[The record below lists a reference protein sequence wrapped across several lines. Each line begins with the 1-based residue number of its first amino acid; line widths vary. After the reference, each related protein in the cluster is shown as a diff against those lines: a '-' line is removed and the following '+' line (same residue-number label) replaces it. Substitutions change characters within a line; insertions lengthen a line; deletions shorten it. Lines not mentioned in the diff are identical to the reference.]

1 MQHLRRYREIVFVFI
16 KYGFGAI
23 IDNIGILKH
32 INVRRKILKQTNDE
46 NIAKLSRGER
56 LRLAL
61 EELGPTFIKMGQ
73 ILSTRSDI
81 LPKDIIKELEKLQ
94 DKAPAFSFDEV
105 KSVIQNE
112 FGESLEEAYAEFE
125 PTPLAAASIAQVHKA
140 LLWSGKTVVVKV
152 QRPGIEKIIAQDMR
166 ILEDIAKF
174 VDNHTKYGKLYNF
187 TKMVEDFK
195 KRLEEELDFR
205 IEGENAEKFKKN
217 FLKDK
222 KVKIPSI
229 IWTHTTRRVLTMEYI
244 DGIPLNDFNAIDE
257 AGLDRGAIARN
268 LAKSVLNQ
276 ILRDGF
282 FHGDPHPGNIM
293 VLGDGTIAFLD
304 FGMVGSLSPERKR
317 QFSKMLLGI
326 VYKNSRM
333 ITESIIDLNAVTLN
347 VNMKKLEKD
356 INNLRDRYVEI
367 PLEKLKVGEVLNGIF
382 DLVFSYN
389 IVIPNEFNMLAKSL
403 ITLEGIVEKLDPKI
417 SVLEV
422 AKPIAKQLIP
432 KMFSTQHMKEEIIN
446 ATMDYS
452 RLIKELPSFLLNF
465 LRKTEEENYA
475 VELKIR
481 DFENLEKRVDK
492 VFNRLSTSIILLAL
506 SIVIAGILIGSGI
519 SANAGAE
526 LYELNG
532 IILKIGLAIAFVMV
546 LGLAISIFRSGWL

>member
-73 ILSTRSDI
+73 ILSTRPDI
-81 LPKDIIKELEKLQ
+81 LPKDVIKELEKLQ
-94 DKAPAFSFDEV
+94 DKVPAFSFDEV

-125 PTPLAAASIAQVHKA
+125 PTPLAAASIAQVHMA

-475 VELKIR
+475 IELKIR
-481 DFENLEKRVDK
+481 DLENLEKRVDK

>member
-174 VDNHTKYGKLYNF
+174 VDNHTKYGKIYNF

-195 KRLEEELDFR
+195 KKLEEELDFR

-244 DGIPLNDFNAIDE
+244 GSIPLNDFNAIDE

-293 VLGDGTIAFLD
+293 VLQDGTIAFLD

-333 ITESIIDLNAVTLN
+333 IIESIIDLNAVTLN

-481 DFENLEKRVDK
+481 DLENLEKRVDK

-506 SIVIAGILIGSGI
+506 SIVIAGILIGSGM

-526 LYELNG
+526 MYKLNG
-532 IILKIGLAIAFVMV
+532 IILKIGLAIAFVIV
-546 LGLAISIFRSGWL
+546 LGLAISIFRSGRL

>member
-1 MQHLRRYREIVFVFI
+1 MQHLRRYREIIFVFI

-73 ILSTRSDI
+73 ILSTRPDI
-81 LPKDIIKELEKLQ
+81 LPKDVIKELEKLQ
-94 DKAPAFSFDEV
+94 DKVPAFSFDEV

-481 DFENLEKRVDK
+481 DLENLEKRVDK

-506 SIVIAGILIGSGI
+506 SIVIAGILIGSGM

-526 LYELNG
+526 MYKLNG

>member
-73 ILSTRSDI
+73 ILSTRPDI
-81 LPKDIIKELEKLQ
+81 LPKDVIKELEKLQ
-94 DKAPAFSFDEV
+94 DKVPAFSFDEV

-125 PTPLAAASIAQVHKA
+125 PTPLAAASIAQVHMA

-475 VELKIR
+475 IELKIR
-481 DFENLEKRVDK
+481 DLENLEKRVDK

-506 SIVIAGILIGSGI
+506 SIVIAGILIGSGM

-526 LYELNG
+526 MYKLNG
-532 IILKIGLAIAFVMV
+532 IILKIGLAIAFVIV

>member
-1 MQHLRRYREIVFVFI
+1 MQHLRRYREIIFVFI

-174 VDNHTKYGKLYNF
+174 VDNHTKYGKIYNF

-244 DGIPLNDFNAIDE
+244 GGIPLNDFNAIDE

-276 ILRDGF
+276 ILRDVF

-293 VLGDGTIAFLD
+293 VLEDGTIAFLD

-333 ITESIIDLNAVTLN
+333 IIESIIDLNAVTLN

-367 PLEKLKVGEVLNGIF
+367 PLEKLKIGEVLNGIF

-506 SIVIAGILIGSGI
+506 SIVIAGILIGSGM

-526 LYELNG
+526 MYKLNG
-532 IILKIGLAIAFVMV
+532 IILKIGLAIAFVIV
-546 LGLAISIFRSGWL
+546 LGLAISIFRSGRL

>member
-1 MQHLRRYREIVFVFI
+1 MQHLRRYREIIFVFI

-81 LPKDIIKELEKLQ
+81 LPKDVIKELEKLQ

-140 LLWSGKTVVVKV
+140 LLWSGKTIVVKV

-174 VDNHTKYGKLYNF
+174 VDNHTKYGKIYNF

-244 DGIPLNDFNAIDE
+244 GGIPLNDFNAIDE

-293 VLGDGTIAFLD
+293 VLEDGTIAFLD

-333 ITESIIDLNAVTLN
+333 IIESIIDLNAVTLN

-382 DLVFSYN
+382 DRVFSYN

-465 LRKTEEENYA
+465 LRKTAEENYA
-475 VELKIR
+475 IELKIR
-481 DFENLEKRVDK
+481 DLENLEKRVDK

-506 SIVIAGILIGSGI
+506 SIVIAGILIGSGM

-526 LYELNG
+526 MYKLNG
-532 IILKIGLAIAFVMV
+532 IILKIGLAIAFVIV
-546 LGLAISIFRSGWL
+546 LGLAISIFRSGRL

>member
-1 MQHLRRYREIVFVFI
+1 MQHLRRYREIIFVFI

-32 INVRRKILKQTNDE
+32 INVRRKTLKQTNDE

-81 LPKDIIKELEKLQ
+81 LPKNIIKELEKLQ
-94 DKAPAFSFDEV
+94 DKVPAFSFDEV

-174 VDNHTKYGKLYNF
+174 VDNHTKYGKIYNF

-244 DGIPLNDFNAIDE
+244 GGIPLNDFNAIDE

-432 KMFSTQHMKEEIIN
+432 KMFSTQHMKEETIN

-475 VELKIR
+475 IELKIR

-506 SIVIAGILIGSGI
+506 SIVIAGILIGSGM

-526 LYELNG
+526 MYKLNV
-532 IILKIGLAIAFVMV
+532 IILKIGLAIAFVIV
-546 LGLAISIFRSGWL
+546 LGLAISIFRSGRL

>member
-73 ILSTRSDI
+73 ILSTRPDI
-81 LPKDIIKELEKLQ
+81 LPKDVIKELEKLQ
-94 DKAPAFSFDEV
+94 DKVPAFSFDEV

-125 PTPLAAASIAQVHKA
+125 PTPLAAASIAQVHMA

-475 VELKIR
+475 IELKIR
-481 DFENLEKRVDK
+481 DLENLEKRVDK

-506 SIVIAGILIGSGI
+506 SIVIAGILIGSGM

-526 LYELNG
+526 MYKLNG
-532 IILKIGLAIAFVMV
+532 IILKIGLAIAFVIV
-546 LGLAISIFRSGWL
+546 LGLAISIFRSGRL

>member
-1 MQHLRRYREIVFVFI
+1 MQHLRRYREIIFVFI

-140 LLWSGKTVVVKV
+140 LLWSRKTVVVKV
-152 QRPGIEKIIAQDMR
+152 QRPGIEKIIDQDMR

-174 VDNHTKYGKLYNF
+174 VDNHTRYGKIYNF
-187 TKMVEDFK
+187 TKMVEDFR

-244 DGIPLNDFNAIDE
+244 GGIPLNDFNAIDE

-293 VLGDGTIAFLD
+293 VLQNGTIAFLD

-333 ITESIIDLNAVTLN
+333 IIESIIDLNAVTLN

-432 KMFSTQHMKEEIIN
+432 RMFSTQHMKEEIIN

-481 DFENLEKRVDK
+481 DLENLEKRVDK

-506 SIVIAGILIGSGI
+506 SIVIAGILIGSGM

-526 LYELNG
+526 MYKLNG
-532 IILKIGLAIAFVMV
+532 IILKIGLAIAFVIV
-546 LGLAISIFRSGWL
+546 LGLAISIFRSGRL

>member
-73 ILSTRSDI
+73 ILSTRPDI
-81 LPKDIIKELEKLQ
+81 LPKDVIKELEKLQ
-94 DKAPAFSFDEV
+94 DKVPAFSFDEV

-481 DFENLEKRVDK
+481 DLENLEKRVDK

-506 SIVIAGILIGSGI
+506 SIVIAGILIGSGM

-532 IILKIGLAIAFVMV
+532 IILKIGLAIAFVIV
-546 LGLAISIFRSGWL
+546 LGLAISIFRSGRL

>member
-1 MQHLRRYREIVFVFI
+1 MQHLRRYREIIFVFI

-125 PTPLAAASIAQVHKA
+125 PTLLAAASIAQVHKA

-174 VDNHTKYGKLYNF
+174 VDNHTKYGKIYNF

-244 DGIPLNDFNAIDE
+244 GGIPLNDFNAIDE

-293 VLGDGTIAFLD
+293 VLEDGTIAFLD

-333 ITESIIDLNAVTLN
+333 IIESIIDLNAVTLN

-475 VELKIR
+475 IELKIR
-481 DFENLEKRVDK
+481 DLENLEKRVDK

-506 SIVIAGILIGSGI
+506 SIVIAGILIGSGM

-526 LYELNG
+526 MYKLNG
-532 IILKIGLAIAFVMV
+532 IILKIGLAIAFVIV
-546 LGLAISIFRSGWL
+546 LGLAISIFRSGRL